1 VDDGIGRKRAAEL
14 KSKSGTG
21 HKSVGMKITASRIE
35 MMQQT
40 NQIDTHIQITD
51 LVLPDG
57 TAGGTEVLLKMPIME

>member
-1 VDDGIGRKRAAEL
+1 
-14 KSKSGTG
+14 
-21 HKSVGMKITASRIE
+21 MKITASRIE